1 MTSTNNQTTR
11 ALVSALRSDHV
22 SLRKAAAEI
31 IDNATAGS
39 DVCNVPPY
47 RALMAAF
54 NSTHVTANVLLR
66 ERARV
71 NRAGARKS

>member
-1 MTSTNNQTTR
+1 MTSKNNQTTR

-22 SLRKAAAEI
+22 SLRKAAVEI
-31 IDNATAGS
+31 IDDAAFD
-39 DVCNVPPY
+39 DVMPPY

-54 NSTHVTANVLLR
+54 KSTHVTANVLLR

-71 NRAGARKS
+71 TKSGARKR